1 MSLTQWASESLGHP
15 CPPSLGAS
23 GQNLVTIISLYGLS
37 IQRNAWLKDRVWWT
51 SVYWRPLTSEWIAF
65 YRNHKSL
72 LTSLSLYLGPLGKF
86 QFFFWLS
93 FGYYGP
99 LCELFLF
106 LLEMFLKQS
115 FQAKLP
121 GTPCICKNS
130 VDKIPLLYSFGR
142 VDR

>member
-23 GQNLVTIISLYGLS
+23 GQNLVTIIYLYGLS

-93 FGYYGP
+93 VGYCGP

-106 LLEMFLKQS
+106 LLEMFLKQFPS
-115 FQAKLP
+115 KVTRNTLHLQEF
-121 GTPCICKNS
+121 S
-130 VDKIPLLYSFGR
+130 
-142 VDR
+142 